1 MEKWLLV
8 GCVFCFMPLLSS
20 VSADKWE
27 WDISLLSALIIVVQ
41 LGRLVSESQSEQ
53 CLGTISRA
61 RREAF
66 SRSRTGPS
74 SCGERCH
81 LTAVPGLGAEH
92 PQAHT
97 PWLICTGDEEG
108 GGRGR
113 SLLSQRQFWGGR
125 FLMKVSTLA
134 GSWQRGFISWG
145 LDHVRTLPRGLC
157 PLLSK
162 YLRHY

>member
-1 MEKWLLV
+1 MKWLLI

-27 WDISLLSALIIVVQ
+27 WDISLLSALTVVQ
-41 LGRLVSESQSEQ
+41 LGRFVAVSQSEQ

-66 SRSRTGPS
+66 SRSRTGPGS
-74 SCGERCH
+74 SGKRWH
-81 LTAVPGLGAEH
+81 LKAVPGLWREQ

-97 PWLICTGDEEG
+97 PWLISTRDEEG
-108 GGRGR
+108 DGSGR
-113 SLLSQRQFWGGR
+113 SLLTQRQFLGGR
-125 FLMKVSTLA
+125 FLMKVSNLA

-145 LDHVRTLPRGLC
+145 LDHVRTLPRGIC

-162 YLRHY
+162 YLGHY